1 MNALVQ
7 NCACFGVFLCLG
19 AYFLAVRIN
28 RRWKSPLTNPL
39 LLAAACVI
47 AVLVLCRV
55 DYTVFRDSAGPLS
68 YLLTP
73 ATVSLAIPLYRQ
85 LEQLRRHARA
95 IVLGVLSGVL
105 TSGLSILAMSTLFG
119 LSHAHYVTLLPK
131 SVTTAIGMS
140 LSSELGGAAA
150 ITVTAIVVTG
160 ILGNCMA
167 VFLCRLF
174 RITEPVARGIAIG
187 TASHAL
193 GTSKAIELGEVE
205 GAMSGLSIAVAGILT
220 VFASVVFGMLY

>member
-105 TSGLSILAMSTLFG
+105 TSGLSILAMSALFG

-193 GTSKAIELGEVE
+193 GPSKAIELGEVE
-205 GAMSGLSIAVAGILT
+205 RAMSGLSIAMAGLMTVVAAQ
-220 VFASVVFGMLY
+220 VFAMLL

>member
-39 LLAAACVI
+39 LLAVACVI

-55 DYTVFRDSAGPLS
+55 DYTVFCDSASPLS

-105 TSGLSILAMSTLFG
+105 TSGLSVLAMSALFG

-205 GAMSGLSIAVAGILT
+205 GAMSGLSIAVAGLMT
-220 VFASVVFGMLY
+220 VVAAQVFAMLL

>member
-39 LLAAACVI
+39 LLAVACVI

-105 TSGLSILAMSTLFG
+105 TSGLSILAMSALFG

-205 GAMSGLSIAVAGILT
+205 GAMSGLSIAVAGLMT
-220 VFASVVFGMLY
+220 VVAAQVFAMLL

>member
-39 LLAAACVI
+39 LLAVACVI

-55 DYTVFRDSAGPLS
+55 DYTVFRDSASPLS

-105 TSGLSILAMSTLFG
+105 TSGLSILAMSALFG

-205 GAMSGLSIAVAGILT
+205 GAMSGLSIAMAGLMTVVAAQ
-220 VFASVVFGMLY
+220 VFAMLL

>member
-105 TSGLSILAMSTLFG
+105 TSGLSILAMSALFG

>member
-39 LLAAACVI
+39 LLAVACVI

-105 TSGLSILAMSTLFG
+105 TSGLSILAMSALFG

-205 GAMSGLSIAVAGILT
+205 GAMSGLSIAVGGLMTVVAAQ
-220 VFASVVFGMLY
+220 VFAMLL

>member
-39 LLAAACVI
+39 LLAVACVI

-105 TSGLSILAMSTLFG
+105 TSSLSILAMSALFG

-167 VFLCRLF
+167 VFMCRLF

-205 GAMSGLSIAVAGILT
+205 GAMSGLSIAVAGLMT
-220 VFASVVFGMLY
+220 VVAAQVFAMLL

>member
-1 MNALVQ
+1 MKRLSLQ
-7 NCACFGVFLCLG
+7 W
-19 AYFLAVRIN
+19 RITL
-28 RRWKSPLTNPL
+28 LTIL

-105 TSGLSILAMSTLFG
+105 TSGLSILAMSALFG

-205 GAMSGLSIAVAGILT
+205 GAMSGLSIAMAGLMTVVAAQ
-220 VFASVVFGMLY
+220 VFAMLL

>member
-73 ATVSLAIPLYRQ
+73 ATVSLAIPLRRQ

-105 TSGLSILAMSTLFG
+105 TSGLSILAMSALFG

-205 GAMSGLSIAVAGILT
+205 GAMSGLSIAMAGLMTVVAAQ
-220 VFASVVFGMLY
+220 VFAMLW

>member
-105 TSGLSILAMSTLFG
+105 TSGLSILAMSALFG

-205 GAMSGLSIAVAGILT
+205 GAMSGLSIAMAGLMTVVAAQ
-220 VFASVVFGMLY
+220 VFAMLW

>member
-39 LLAAACVI
+39 LLAVACVI

-105 TSGLSILAMSTLFG
+105 TSGLSILAMSALFG

-205 GAMSGLSIAVAGILT
+205 GAMSGLSIAVAGLMT
-220 VFASVVFGMLY
+220 VVAAQVFAMML

>member
-105 TSGLSILAMSTLFG
+105 TSGLSILAMSALFG

-205 GAMSGLSIAVAGILT
+205 GAMSGLSIAVGGLMTVVAAQ
-220 VFASVVFGMLY
+220 VFAMLL

>member
-39 LLAAACVI
+39 LLAVACVI

-105 TSGLSILAMSTLFG
+105 TSSLSILAMSALFG
-119 LSHAHYVTLLPK
+119 LSHAQYVTLLPK

-205 GAMSGLSIAVAGILT
+205 GAMSGLSIAVAGLMT
-220 VFASVVFGMLY
+220 VVAAQVFAMLL

>member
-105 TSGLSILAMSTLFG
+105 TSGLSILAMSALFG

-205 GAMSGLSIAVAGILT
+205 GAMSGLSIAVAGLMT
-220 VFASVVFGMLY
+220 VVAAQVFAMLL

>member
-28 RRWKSPLTNPL
+28 RWWKSPLTNPL
-39 LLAAACVI
+39 LLAVACVI

-105 TSGLSILAMSTLFG
+105 TSSLSILAMSALFG
-119 LSHAHYVTLLPK
+119 LSHAQYVTLLPK

-205 GAMSGLSIAVAGILT
+205 GAMSGLSIAVAGLMT
-220 VFASVVFGMLY
+220 VVAAQVFAMLL

>member
-39 LLAAACVI
+39 LLAVACVI

-105 TSGLSILAMSTLFG
+105 TSGLSILAMSALFG
-119 LSHAHYVTLLPK
+119 LSHAQYVTLLPK

-205 GAMSGLSIAVAGILT
+205 GAMSGLSIAVAGIMTAIL
-220 VFASVVFGMLY
+220 APLLAGLL

>member
-39 LLAAACVI
+39 LLAVACVI
-47 AVLVLCRV
+47 AALVLCRV

-105 TSGLSILAMSTLFG
+105 TSGLSILAMSALFG

-205 GAMSGLSIAVAGILT
+205 GAMSGLSIAVAGLMT
-220 VFASVVFGMLY
+220 VVAAQVFAMLL